1 MGVDFPE
8 RRVLAKRAVDGRKPA
23 SGHESQLRQ
32 GVASG
37 HPEGRSAA
45 KEPRSGLTR
54 RNTLT
59 LDPTCCGFSHSLFA
73 IYARLYAAVNRS
85 RQPAVTTGS
94 RDGTLRAPDHR
105 RVQRP
110 TATPAQAHRAAESRK
125 RRRTLWA
132 SGAHVLA
139 WILALVTPMARRSQT
154 ATAGRRHEPAPRQE
168 RGATPQRL
176 LRRTNP
182 REEEAER

>member
-73 IYARLYAAVNRS
+73 IYARLYAAVNTWS
-85 RQPAVTTGS
+85 
-94 RDGTLRAPDHR
+94 
-105 RVQRP
+105 P
-110 TATPAQAHRAAESRK
+110 TPE
-125 RRRTLWA
+125 
-132 SGAHVLA
+132 
-139 WILALVTPMARRSQT
+139 
-154 ATAGRRHEPAPRQE
+154 
-168 RGATPQRL
+168 
-176 LRRTNP
+176 
-182 REEEAER
+182 